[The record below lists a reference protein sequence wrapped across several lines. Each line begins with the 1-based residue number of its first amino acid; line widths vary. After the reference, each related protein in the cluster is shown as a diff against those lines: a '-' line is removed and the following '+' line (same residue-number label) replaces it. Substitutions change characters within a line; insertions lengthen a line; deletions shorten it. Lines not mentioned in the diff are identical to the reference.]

1 MVKSSLAGYNTTQ
14 QIPKNFVKTAM
25 DMKIEAALQKD
36 IEGESLKQ
44 NETKDGIKIKDE
56 DIVPEEEELN
66 SNDDVSEYNDDF
78 DTGDNLLLGYYVKSK
93 RKKDKRKIIFKS
105 CVLRI
110 NGQEQLLNEA
120 RGEFKWASGI
130 RDRR

>member
-1 MVKSSLAGYNTTQ
+1 M
-14 QIPKNFVKTAM
+14 PKTAM
-25 DMKIEAALQKD
+25 DMKIEAALQRELEMDPTRDEEPK
-36 IEGESLKQ
+36 EGGAHTNMEA
-44 NETKDGIKIKDE
+44 GI
-56 DIVPEEEELN
+56 PEEEELN

-78 DTGDNLLLGYYVKSK
+78 DTGDNLLLGFYVKSK
-93 RKKDKRKIIFKS
+93 RKKDKRKILFKN

-110 NGQEQLLNEA
+110 NGQEQIISEA